1 LKILSKF
8 GLSCT
13 SNAFNDLPFNF
24 PLHIRTHPEL
34 ITFWIE
40 ILMALKK
47 RLEILVEKSLDL

>member
-13 SNAFNDLPFNF
+13 SKSFNDLPFNF
-24 PLHIRTHPEL
+24 PLHIHTHPEL

-40 ILMALKK
+40 TLVALKK
-47 RLEILVEKSLDL
+47 GLEILVEIFLDL